1 MVKPTYACIF
11 ERPGDVSPKRSLPPL
26 KRWMASPA
34 SNRGSCIIRD
44 DRSWTELNSL
54 VSHSTQVCPAA
65 TIWFL
70 QPKHTHCINQHLCN
84 KLALSCSLI
93 TPLTKKSVAVLLNTM
108 VLRCIYPRTPW
119 FYHGTCP
126 KTWYLF
132 EQQRENKR
140 LCALLCMQCNTCH
153 ITQYFDLRY

>member
-44 DRSWTELNSL
+44 DTSEAELNSL

-93 TPLTKKSVAVLLNTM
+93 TPLTKNLWLCYLIPWYFDAYIQEHHDFTM
-108 VLRCIYPRTPW
+108 VHVQK
-119 FYHGTCP
+119 HGNVT
-126 KTWYLF
+126 YLNNS
-132 EQQRENKR
+132 EKR
-140 LCALLCMQCNTCH
+140 KDYVHCCACSA
-153 ITQYFDLRY
+153 IRDI